1 MYRLRATPTEVA
13 RTLLVVMRRGSLS
26 AAEEIT
32 GHQVETI
39 RRWLRAAARHAEAL
53 TEVLVHDL
61 HLSEVEVDAF
71 DIRPL
76 GAYDQLGLPD
86 GRDAQHPKCRCGHAI
101 GWPLPVFALPADG
114 CENALAPSRIES
126 ESWVILPSEQREVC
140 DDLAQDFET

>member
-1 MYRLRATPTEVA
+1 MDRWRATPTEVA

-71 DIRPL
+71 GSFVKELISKP
-76 GAYDQLGLPD
+76 GCPIVVYFVSGQPAWEG
-86 GRDAQHPKCRCGHAI
+86 K
-101 GWPLPVFALPADG
+101 ADG
-114 CENALAPSRIES
+114 VSG
-126 ESWVILPSEQREVC
+126 V
-140 DDLAQDFET
+140 DG